1 MTGEEGARPVTAI
14 CARMVTLR
22 LETSWHEVLSARIKQ
37 GQAFRKGRDVEV
49 DGYGAS
55 CPPHPP
61 KPLSWLPGAA
71 SGWGFTLLLSV
82 ALLLTPSEP
91 GCPLLSLGPGFPVSA
106 RKAGAAWVLPA
117 LTAGSPGLSSPGM
130 CQN

>member
-1 MTGEEGARPVTAI
+1 MTGEEGARQVTAI

-61 KPLSWLPGAA
+61 SLSP
-71 SGWGFTLLLSV
+71 
-82 ALLLTPSEP
+82 
-91 GCPLLSLGPGFPVSA
+91 
-106 RKAGAAWVLPA
+106 
-117 LTAGSPGLSSPGM
+117 GSPELPLGGGSRSYCLWHCS
-130 CQN
+130 